1 MQKQDRP
8 VAFFDS
14 GLGGISVLRETVRL
28 LPQENYLYYGDS
40 LHAPYGVKSE
50 AQIQALSLAAAE
62 HLVSAGAKAI
72 VVACNT
78 ATSAAIGLLRQVYPD
93 IPVIGTEPALKPA
106 VEKYPGGRIL
116 VMATPMTI
124 RQEKFQAL
132 KRQFDDQAQII
143 GLPCEGLMEFVE
155 RGELRGSAV
164 EAYLAEKLAPYLR
177 EPVDGIVLGCT
188 HYPFL
193 TGAIRRIVGPGPEIM
208 DGSHGVAMQL
218 ARKLA
223 EEGYTLIFYP
233 HVEMQKYMPLF
244 RAHAPSCKNIILAD
258 RTTHDVQD
266 LLMRCSLLITDYS
279 SVFFDVAYL
288 HKPVIY
294 YQFDDEEFRAYHYQE
309 GYFDYKTLGFGPVC
323 DTEDA
328 LLEQISQAFANHMQM
343 SPLYQKRT
351 DEFFPLRDDGNC
363 KRTYEAIRRLK

>member
-78 ATSAAIGLLRQVYPD
+78 ATSAAIGLLRQTYPD

-124 RQEKFQAL
+124 KQEKFQAL
-132 KRQFDDQAQII
+132 KHQFDDRAQII

-164 EAYLAEKLAPYLR
+164 EAYLTEKLAPYLR

-193 TGAIRRIVGPGPEIM
+193 AGSAGSSGRGRR
-208 DGSHGVAMQL
+208 SWTA
-218 ARKLA
+218 ATA
-223 EEGYTLIFYP
+223 
-233 HVEMQKYMPLF
+233 
-244 RAHAPSCKNIILAD
+244 S
-258 RTTHDVQD
+258 
-266 LLMRCSLLITDYS
+266 RCSSNGSLRK
-279 SVFFDVAYL
+279 A
-288 HKPVIY
+288 
-294 YQFDDEEFRAYHYQE
+294 
-309 GYFDYKTLGFGPVC
+309 VC
-323 DTEDA
+323 C
-328 LLEQISQAFANHMQM
+328 ANAAN
-343 SPLYQKRT
+343 R
-351 DEFFPLRDDGNC
+351 G
-363 KRTYEAIRRLK
+363 RRFLKIPSTSRRS

>member
-78 ATSAAIGLLRQVYPD
+78 ATSAAIGLLRQTYPD

-143 GLPCEGLMEFVE
+143 EGLMEFVE

-223 EEGYTLIFYP
+223 ENGMLRSSDAPGTAVFENSLDEPEILALSRA
-233 HVEMQKYMPLF
+233 LF
-244 RAHAPSCKNIILAD
+244 RY
-258 RTTHDVQD
+258 QD
-266 LLMRCSLLITDYS
+266 
-279 SVFFDVAYL
+279 
-288 HKPVIY
+288 
-294 YQFDDEEFRAYHYQE
+294 E
-309 GYFDYKTLGFGPVC
+309 
-323 DTEDA
+323 
-328 LLEQISQAFANHMQM
+328 
-343 SPLYQKRT
+343 
-351 DEFFPLRDDGNC
+351 
-363 KRTYEAIRRLK
+363 

>member
-1 MQKQDRP
+1 MQKQDQP

-124 RQEKFQAL
+124 KQEKFQAL
-132 KRQFDDQAQII
+132 KHQFDDRAQII

-164 EAYLAEKLAPYLR
+164 EAYLSEQAEYRLLSTHA
-177 EPVDGIVLGCT
+177 LGCT

-193 TGAIRRIVGPGPEIM
+193 AGAIRRIVGPGPEIM

-218 ARKLA
+218 ERKLA
-223 EEGYTLIFYP
+223 QSGMLRQCGEPGTAVFENSLDEPEILALSRA
-233 HVEMQKYMPLF
+233 LF
-244 RAHAPSCKNIILAD
+244 RY
-258 RTTHDVQD
+258 R
-266 LLMRCSLLITDYS
+266 
-279 SVFFDVAYL
+279 
-288 HKPVIY
+288 
-294 YQFDDEEFRAYHYQE
+294 DE
-309 GYFDYKTLGFGPVC
+309 
-323 DTEDA
+323 
-328 LLEQISQAFANHMQM
+328 
-343 SPLYQKRT
+343 
-351 DEFFPLRDDGNC
+351 
-363 KRTYEAIRRLK
+363 

>member
-1 MQKQDRP
+1 MQKQDQP

-124 RQEKFQAL
+124 KQEKFQAL
-132 KRQFDDQAQII
+132 KHQFDDRAQII

-164 EAYLAEKLAPYLR
+164 

-218 ARKLA
+218 ERKLA
-223 EEGYTLIFYP
+223 QSGMLRQCGEPGTAVFENSLDEPEILALSRA
-233 HVEMQKYMPLF
+233 LF
-244 RAHAPSCKNIILAD
+244 RY
-258 RTTHDVQD
+258 R
-266 LLMRCSLLITDYS
+266 
-279 SVFFDVAYL
+279 
-288 HKPVIY
+288 
-294 YQFDDEEFRAYHYQE
+294 DE
-309 GYFDYKTLGFGPVC
+309 
-323 DTEDA
+323 
-328 LLEQISQAFANHMQM
+328 
-343 SPLYQKRT
+343 
-351 DEFFPLRDDGNC
+351 
-363 KRTYEAIRRLK
+363 

>member
-78 ATSAAIGLLRQVYPD
+78 ATSAAIGLLRQTYPD

-132 KRQFDDQAQII
+132 KAQYDDQAEII
-143 GLPCEGLMEFVE
+143 GLACGGLMEFVE
-155 RGELRGSAV
+155 RGELRGEALD
-164 EAYLAEKLAPYLR
+164 AYLFDKLGPYLKV
-177 EPVDGIVLGCT
+177 PVDAIVLGCT

-193 TGAIRRIVGPGPEIM
+193 TGAIRRIVGRGPEIL

-218 ARKLA
+218 GRRLA
-223 EEGYTLIFYP
+223 ENGMLRSSDAPGTAVFENSLDEPEILALSRA
-233 HVEMQKYMPLF
+233 LF
-244 RAHAPSCKNIILAD
+244 RY
-258 RTTHDVQD
+258 QD
-266 LLMRCSLLITDYS
+266 
-279 SVFFDVAYL
+279 
-288 HKPVIY
+288 
-294 YQFDDEEFRAYHYQE
+294 E
-309 GYFDYKTLGFGPVC
+309 
-323 DTEDA
+323 
-328 LLEQISQAFANHMQM
+328 
-343 SPLYQKRT
+343 
-351 DEFFPLRDDGNC
+351 
-363 KRTYEAIRRLK
+363 